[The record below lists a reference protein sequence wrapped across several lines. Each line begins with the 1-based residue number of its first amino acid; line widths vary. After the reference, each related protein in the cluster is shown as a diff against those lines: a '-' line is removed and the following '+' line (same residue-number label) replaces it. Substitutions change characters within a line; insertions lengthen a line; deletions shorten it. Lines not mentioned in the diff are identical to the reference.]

1 MITNLNK
8 RKLNM
13 PSGHRRAALRNLATN
28 LVRHES
34 GITTTVAKAKELRRF
49 VDRLVTRVK
58 RATTDANKQR
68 AARSILT
75 TASAA
80 DKFVRIIV
88 PRFENVRGGYTR
100 MARLGTRRGDNA
112 DMAVVRFR

>member
-1 MITNLNK
+1 MISNLNK

-13 PSGHRRAALRNLATN
+13 PSSHRRAALRNLATN

-34 GITTTVAKAKELRRF
+34 GVTTTVAKAKELRRF
-49 VDRLVTRVK
+49 VDHLVTRVK
-58 RATTDANKQR
+58 RASTDANKHR
-68 AARSILT
+68 VARSILM

-80 DKFVRIIV
+80 DKFVKVIV
-88 PRFENVRGGYTR
+88 PRYTDIRGGYTR

-112 DMAVVRFR
+112 DLAVVRFR